1 MAVEGGFDLGDECRR
16 GVEGVALAGGRAVE
30 PVELEAEAGVAL
42 GEVVEEDRE
51 AGCRRRARS
60 TAISVLASLLRV

>member
-1 MAVEGGFDLGDECRR
+1 MHGAERGFDFGDEPRARRRR
-16 GVEGVALAGGRAVE
+16 GSLAGGRAVE
-30 PVELEAEAGVAL
+30 PVELEAEAGVAF

-51 AGCRRRARS
+51 AGSPAARA